1 MMVSMVL
8 SLLLNSSIETYT
20 WVSTGLFRG
29 SWYLGVWNHYDG
41 GIWEYGTTMMVSMV
55 LSILLHRSI
64 ETYTWV
70 STGLFRG
77 SWYLGVWNHYDGI
90 NGSLSLVTQ

>member
-1 MMVSMVL
+1 
-8 SLLLNSSIETYT
+8 
-20 WVSTGLFRG
+20 
-29 SWYLGVWNHYDG
+29 
-41 GIWEYGTTMMVSMV
+41 MMVSMV
-55 LSILLHRSI
+55 LSILLHSSI

-90 NGSLSLVTQ
+90 NGSLSLVKQ

>member
-41 GIWEYGTTMMVSMV
+41 
-55 LSILLHRSI
+55 
-64 ETYTWV
+64 
-70 STGLFRG
+70 
-77 SWYLGVWNHYDGI
+77 I
-90 NGSLSLVTQ
+90 NGSLYLVTQKYRDLHVGEYRDILRELVSGSMEPL